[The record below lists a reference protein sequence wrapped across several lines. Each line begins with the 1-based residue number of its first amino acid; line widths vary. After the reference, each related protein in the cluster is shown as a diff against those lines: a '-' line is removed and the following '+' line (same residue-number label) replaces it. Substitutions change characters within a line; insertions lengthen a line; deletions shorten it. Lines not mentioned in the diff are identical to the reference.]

1 MGHPAMRQTIFILG
15 TSADQCAELKD
26 ILQSKIADPI
36 VTTSVGDPIPRLTEA
51 DTVIITAEERNTGV
65 LYRHLLNRLEEQV
78 HRAQVLGELI
88 HLSSSSLRL
97 QDVLERVVAKSTEV
111 LGDTA
116 FIVLKGDG
124 KLRLEA
130 AFSTAQ
136 DRLVRMLVMA
146 VNSSP
151 QDVMSEVLRGVLEHG
166 NPILVSNLQQA
177 PTLPEMQPFVET
189 YGLMSVIATPI
200 RTKEQI
206 LGAFVS
212 VSAAPRILNE
222 ADLGAAAELADFTAI
237 VVENARLFAE
247 VQRSATTDP
256 LTGVYNTRFFHEVLG
271 REAARSQRYSTALSL
286 LMIDVDSF
294 KTINDTFGHLVGN
307 KVLTEIGQVLQK
319 TVRTTDLVFRCGGDE
334 FGIVLPGTSAE
345 GAMHVAEKILQRV
358 QAANIL
364 QGLGYSGSTTVSIGV
379 SEYQK
384 GTHFEALVA
393 EADQALYVSKR
404 ASRNCARAF
413 AKGL

>member
-1 MGHPAMRQTIFILG
+1 MRQTIFILG
-15 TSADQCAELKD
+15 TSPDQCAELKE
-26 ILQSKIADPI
+26 ILQSRIADPI

-116 FIVLKGDG
+116 FIVLKAEG

-130 AFSTAQ
+130 AYSTAQ
-136 DRLVRMLVMA
+136 DRLIRMLVTA
-146 VNSSP
+146 VNSTP
-151 QDVMSEVLRGVLEHG
+151 QDIMSGLLHGVLEKG
-166 NPILVSNLQQA
+166 SAVLVSNLQQG
-177 PTLPEMQPFVET
+177 PHPPEIQPFVEAH
-189 YGLMSVIATPI
+189 GLMSVIATPI

-212 VSAAPRILNE
+212 LSAAPRVLNQT
-222 ADLGAAAELADFTAI
+222 DLEAAAELADFAAI

-247 VQRSATTDP
+247 VQRSATTDS
-256 LTGVYNTRFFHEVLG
+256 LTGVYNTRFFHEVLS
-271 REAARSQRYSTALSL
+271 REAARSERYSTALSL

-294 KTINDTFGHLVGN
+294 KAINDTFGHLVGD
-307 KVLTEIGQVLQK
+307 KVLTAIGQILQK
-319 TVRTTDLVFRCGGDE
+319 TVRNTDLVFRCGGDE
-334 FGIVLPGTSAE
+334 FGVVLPGTSAE
-345 GAMHVAEKILQRV
+345 GAIRVAEKILQKV
-358 QAANIL
+358 ESGHIL
-364 QGLGYSGSTTVSIGV
+364 ESLGYGGLTTVSIGV

-384 GTHFEALVA
+384 GSHFESLVA
-393 EADQALYVSKR
+393 EADQALYASKR
-404 ASRNCARAF
+404 ASKNCARAF
-413 AKGL
+413 AKGS